1 MLCHFDRFK
10 QSIRIFSSARNSDN
24 HYLVFMFGFNSEL
37 LKLLKS
43 RVGSYFVSLID
54 VVGID
59 LTKTSNYNLFFNV
72 VGLQLPSSFFDRCVV
87 YNTFDYKL
95 SSRYSF
101 WCFSRAQDG
110 FISLERT
117 FSNSNWLE
125 RELVEFFNIN
135 VLARTDTR
143 NLLLDYNCIANPLLK
158 SYPTEGHQEIF
169 FNHLTYNLEYVN
181 TEFVEL

>member
-1 MLCHFDRFK
+1 MLCHFDKYR
-10 QSIRIFSSARNSDN
+10 QNIRIFSSAKNADN
-24 HYLVFMFGFNSEL
+24 HYMVFMFGLNSEI

-43 RVGSYFVSLID
+43 RVGSFFISLID
-54 VVGID
+54 IVGID
-59 LTKTSNYNLFFNV
+59 LSKVRNYNLFFNTADLV
-72 VGLQLPSSFFDRCVV
+72 MPSRFFERCVV

-101 WCFSRAQDG
+101 WCFAQPRDP
-110 FISLERT
+110 FTSLERT

-135 VLARTDTR
+135 MSARTDTR
-143 NLLLDYNCIANPLLK
+143 NLLLDYNFTANPLLK

-169 FNHLTYNLEYVN
+169 FNHLSYNLEYVN
-181 TEFVEL
+181 AEFVEL